1 MSAVPVITV
10 VAPAALTSS
19 AVPARKMV
27 HAPDEQD
34 FARRVSQLVLSTPPL
49 LAAHVQ
55 KLYLAQEATVATALL
70 RAKDHGVPYADDDP
84 TPRALTAAAFGCL
97 IAAQHSWLISG
108 GHQTFADVL
117 ERATAATGPKP

>member
-55 KLYLAQEATVATALL
+55 KLYLAQEATVATALP

-84 TPRALTAAAFGCL
+84 TPRALTAASRCL
-97 IAAQHSWLISG
+97 IAAQHPWLISS